1 MSEANSD
8 DIIQHLKMFKFYAGL
23 SDEQLQI
30 IKNMHHKIQFEKGDL
45 IVKQKQFTKEIYF
58 VLDGTA
64 KVSIT
69 QSSINEEIYITTLI
83 KGSSIGH
90 YMVSEQ
96 IGRTA
101 NVRAQSTVKALA
113 SDADLLLSVF
123 DEHKDIGMI
132 CYRNLSQMML
142 YDIGN
147 IYQIV
152 ERMYED
158 IHSKEQAYWD

>member
-1 MSEANSD
+1 VSEVSSD
-8 DIIQHLKMFKFYAGL
+8 NIIQQLKMFKFYAGL
-23 SDEQLQI
+23 SDQQLQI
-30 IKNMHHKIQFEKGDL
+30 LENIHHNVQFDKGDL

-69 QSSINEEIYITTLI
+69 QSSINEEIYIATVF
-83 KGSSIGH
+83 KGFCIGH

-101 NVRAQSTVKALA
+101 NVRAQSPVEALA
-113 SDADLLLSVF
+113 TDADLLLSIF
-123 DEHKDIGMI
+123 DEYKDIGMI

-147 IYQIV
+147 LHQTV

-158 IHSKEQAYWD
+158 IHSKEQSYWD

>member
-1 MSEANSD
+1 VPEASSD
-8 DIIQHLKMFKFYAGL
+8 NIIQQLKMFKFYAGL
-23 SDEQLQI
+23 SDEQLHI
-30 IKNMHHKIQFEKGDL
+30 LKNIHHNVQFEKGDL

-69 QSSINEEIYITTLI
+69 QSVINEEIYITSVS
-83 KGSSIGH
+83 KGFSIGH

-147 IYQIV
+147 LHQKI
-152 ERMYED
+152 EGMYED
-158 IHSKEQAYWD
+158 IHSNEQSYWD